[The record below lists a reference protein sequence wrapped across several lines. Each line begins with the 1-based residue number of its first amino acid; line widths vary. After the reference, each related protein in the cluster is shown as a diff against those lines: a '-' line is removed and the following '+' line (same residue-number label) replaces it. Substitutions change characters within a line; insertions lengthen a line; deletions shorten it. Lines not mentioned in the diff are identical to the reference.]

1 MRKVGSWRKM
11 RAEAEGVV
19 PLLSRLVQFSQMLS
33 THLVTSSA
41 LVLSQAKI
49 SLQSRPNI
57 IFTSDKAERRTPLQ
71 LWASRLPNEETR
83 LRWTDSPRWSW
94 LHRQGLSRPR
104 GAELNAHTVPAAYS
118 AEGRGQASP
127 ASSPQFTNQ
136 INCHACPWPS
146 DWVARSLECYTR
158 PDPSTRSETA
168 GPGKRCPLEGAAPY

>member
-19 PLLSRLVQFSQMLS
+19 PLLSRLVQFSQVLS

-127 ASSPQFTNQ
+127 VSSPQFTNQ
-136 INCHACPWPS
+136 INCHACPGPS
-146 DWVARSLECYTR
+146 DLECCTH